1 MLESA
6 EATDLLTD
14 FHPFGQAFRQ
24 DPPRYYAA
32 LQAASP
38 LPIDVEGK
46 PAVVVAR
53 YRQAKSMLSFY
64 KQFSSVKPPGTPGM
78 ERVDFFNSRPVMNYS
93 DPPEHTQLRKI
104 VAPAFSPRALEV
116 LKSRAQGIADELLD
130 GLGSEFDG
138 VADLGYPFSLRLLLN
153 SFMGVPKNEEYV
165 FTDYLATIPLLDQ
178 IPPGGGKPQAYLD
191 AWARGTEYCEVAL
204 ERARKD
210 KSDNIVRLI
219 ADASDDGTISKD
231 DVMATMVVLFAG
243 GLTTVAATV
252 GTTLLKLA
260 ENPDVAERIRRD
272 PALATRH
279 FEETL
284 RLFPAV
290 AQVMRFPT
298 QDLEF
303 EGLAIAKF
311 TPIYVILAAACHDPE
326 EFPDPYGFDLD
337 RPNNKDHLGF
347 SAGIH
352 TCIGNVIARA
362 VMPPLIANVAR
373 RFPGLHRAEPDAPL
387 TFDHGN
393 PRVRHLTSIRL
404 AA

>member
-6 EATDLLTD
+6 ATAEALVD
-14 FHPFGQAFRQ
+14 FHPFGQAFRA
-24 DPPRYYAA
+24 DPLSFYPHLLAH
-32 LQAASP
+32 SP
-38 LPIDVEGK
+38 LPIEVEGK
-46 PAVVVAR
+46 PALVVSR

-64 KQFSSVKPPGTPGM
+64 KDFSSAKPPGTPGM

-104 VAPAFSPRALEV
+104 VAPAFSPRVLEV
-116 LKSRAQGIADELLD
+116 LKARAQAIADQLLD
-130 GLGSEFDG
+130 GLGPEFDG
-138 VADLGYPFSLRLLLN
+138 VADLGYPFSMRLLLN
-153 SFMGVPKNEEYV
+153 SFMGVPPDEEHI
-165 FTDYLATIPLLDQ
+165 FIEYLRTIPLLDQ

-191 AWARGTEYCEVAL
+191 AWQRGAEYCDVAL
-204 ERARKD
+204 DRARKGQT
-210 KSDNIVRLI
+210 DNLVRLI
-219 ADASDDGTISKD
+219 ADASDSGTISKD

-252 GTTLLKLA
+252 GTSLLRLA

-272 PALATRH
+272 PSLATRH

-284 RLFPAV
+284 RHFPAV

-298 QDLEF
+298 HDLEF
-303 EGLAIAKF
+303 EGLAIAKY

-326 EFPDPYGFDLD
+326 EFPDPYGFDID

-362 VMPPLIANVAR
+362 VMPPLIADVAR
-373 RFPGLHRAEPDAPL
+373 RFPRLRLTDPDAPL

-393 PRVRHLTSIRL
+393 PRVRHLTGVRL
-404 AA
+404 SA